1 MKRYG
6 KCNVLITV
14 YYSLYLILFGQILI
28 GTAAA
33 RMTSSIGKIARD
45 SKLTQKVGLLGV
57 LTVLG
62 SVSGPNT
69 IFLIQYVE
77 YLYRK
82 LEMEC
87 WEYGEDCND

>member
-14 YYSLYLILFGQILI
+14 YYSLYLILFRQILI
-28 GTAAA
+28 GTAVA
-33 RMTSSIGKIARD
+33 RLTSSIGKIARD

-62 SVSGPNT
+62 SVSGPNA

-87 WEYGEDCND
+87 WEHGEDCND

>member
-1 MKRYG
+1 MKCYG

-45 SKLTQKVGLLGV
+45 SKLTQKVGLLGL

-69 IFLIQYVE
+69 TFLIQYVE

-87 WEYGEDCND
+87 WEYGEDCID